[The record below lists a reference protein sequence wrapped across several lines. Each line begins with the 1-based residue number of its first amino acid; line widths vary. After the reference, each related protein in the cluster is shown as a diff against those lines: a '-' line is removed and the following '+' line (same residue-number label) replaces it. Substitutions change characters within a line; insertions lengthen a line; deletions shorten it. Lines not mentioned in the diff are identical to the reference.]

1 MNSYTYFFTLIL
13 IFFYIK
19 VSFSN
24 QPVKFDNAAYQ
35 LSVPKILDLEDKKLY
50 LKIRS
55 LQIEGNWSEVDK
67 KVKLLKDKILL
78 GHIDYD
84 KLMHPNKYKSSYD
97 ELSEWLIK
105 YNDFP
110 IVMQRRVYSLMMKRS
125 SDPKKINNEKNNVV
139 ESTSE
144 APSLDQNI
152 EVSKISRN
160 EAIENEDR
168 VQFEN
173 STVIG
178 SISLVGA
185 SIDDLT
191 FKKYTN
197 TLNGDDNVVL
207 LNPKKVEDG
216 YYIETGW
223 ATANKNI
230 NLPNSKTIW
239 TIEGNNKLTPNSPI
253 KLSWTNDQNIK
264 FIKDISIDD
273 QYLFKVNQTI
283 INNSEKTYNFYP
295 YGQII
300 RNIAPE
306 IIDFFI
312 LHEGLIGVFDDQLVE
327 EDYDDIEE
335 KKFSINAD
343 KGWLGITDKYWITS
357 LIPQENRKFR
367 TDFDYKN
374 KFRANFIETSATE
387 IGANETKSNEI
398 KIIIAAKEV
407 DIIDGYAENLNISK
421 YDLAIDWGWFYF
433 LVKPL
438 FFVIDYFFEL
448 TGNFG
453 IAIILITICIR
464 IVFFPLANYS
474 FKSMAKM
481 KVLQPEMTRLKELH
495 KEDKMKLQQEMMALY
510 KKEKVNPV
518 SGCLPIFI
526 QIPFF
531 FAIYKVLFVTLEM
544 RHQPFYGWIKDL
556 SERDPT
562 SIFNLFGLIPWDP
575 PSFLLIGVWPCLMGL
590 SMYLQQKLNPTP
602 PDPIQA
608 KIFAFFP
615 LFLTVILAPFPS
627 GLVIYWT
634 INNILTMAQ
643 QYVIIKRTTVKTA
656 Q

>member
-1 MNSYTYFFTLIL
+1 MDFKNTIAAISLSAAVSL
-13 IFFYIK
+13 LWGIFFA
-19 VSFSN
+19 
-24 QPVKFDNAAYQ
+24 P
-35 LSVPKILDLEDKKLY
+35 PT
-50 LKIRS
+50 
-55 LQIEGNWSEVDK
+55 
-67 KVKLLKDKILL
+67 
-78 GHIDYD
+78 
-84 KLMHPNKYKSSYD
+84 P
-97 ELSEWLIK
+97 
-105 YNDFP
+105 
-110 IVMQRRVYSLMMKRS
+110 
-125 SDPKKINNEKNNVV
+125 DPKKINNEKNNIV

-144 APSLDQNI
+144 APSLDQNV

-178 SISLVGA
+178 SISLVGG

-197 TLNGDDNVVL
+197 TLNGDDNVIL

-300 RNIAPE
+300 RNLAPE

-438 FFVIDYFFEL
+438 FFLIDYFFKL